1 MSDMDASAQIEG
13 NFPIHAYL
21 SYRCKNDRD
30 IQARKRLKALCSDT
44 NITLRYDENC
54 TENGDSLIK
63 FMDDLTSARCVF
75 LFLSPEYF
83 QSAYTLFELIRI
95 NEWEDL
101 EKRLIFPLR
110 LCEGMVDKYR
120 TNAKTFWNSE
130 VAKAERVKL
139 ADLLEEDNHDELWR
153 RIDSAWEAI
162 VKPYLNELH
171 FSLESENADVALRE
185 LLYKTKTTVSKAIN
199 GSTKLLHKTLIEKIT
214 AIFSLKN
221 INADDKFREELG
233 LSYDNDIGKIATK
246 LVTGIDAGEAIAI
259 LTRIVESK
267 KMLLNN
273 TSSDWIACFN
283 DAEQICGWLLLN
295 SVDPI
300 WWFHNE
306 IKLKKTAK
314 TSLTD
319 RIALHDRNYIEIVI
333 SRSLL
338 QSARYILDENKQP
351 KPKPTSQTHD
361 VMYFDVQDNA
371 IKEALLV
378 DIYKDLFGL
387 APSMTIDLLNKI
399 VTRAKTHHKT
409 QKGKLIYYLVTD
421 DYLETLQQAP
431 WYSDFQMQLAGYLQ
445 FICCGQP
452 SNSDERPASLED
464 QAQLLDQVANLL
476 SMAH

>member
-1 MSDMDASAQIEG
+1 MDASAQIEG

-101 EKRLIFPLR
+101 KKRLIFPLR
-110 LCEGMVDKYR
+110 LTESMVTYQWTTAKNYFDDNTAIRNDLARLLKVD
-120 TNAKTFWNSE
+120 NANKDAIWQ
-130 VAKAERVKL
+130 
-139 ADLLEEDNHDELWR
+139 
-153 RIDSAWEAI
+153 RIDSAWNAI
-162 VKPYLNELH
+162 IFPHLDRLNV
-171 FSLESENADVALRE
+171 SLENLNADDALSE
-185 LLYKTKTTVSKAIN
+185 LLDKTKLTVTKAIN
-199 GSTKLLHKTLIEKIT
+199 ESTKLLHKTLIEKIT

-233 LSYDNDIGKIATK
+233 LSYNNDIGKIATK
-246 LVTGIDAGEAIAI
+246 LVTGIDAGEGIAI

-273 TSSDWIACFN
+273 TSTDWIACFN

-306 IKLKKTAK
+306 IKLKRTAK

-351 KPKPTSQTHD
+351 KPKPTSQNHD

-476 SMAH
+476 SMSH